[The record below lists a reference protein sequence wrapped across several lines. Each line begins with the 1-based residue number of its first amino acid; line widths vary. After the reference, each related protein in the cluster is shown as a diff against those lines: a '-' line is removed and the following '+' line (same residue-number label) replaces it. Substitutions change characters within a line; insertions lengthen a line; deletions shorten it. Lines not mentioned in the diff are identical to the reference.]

1 MYNLL
6 HEDMEQGLKHKRM
19 HSDSLLLRRK
29 GTGEPKVEGGDPF
42 LRKKI
47 AYFSYLRKKYI

>member
-29 GTGEPKVEGGDPF
+29 GTGEPKVEGGRPLSEEKNRILF
-42 LRKKI
+42 V
-47 AYFSYLRKKYI
+47 